1 MARSMS
7 GHEYGMRLFDQH
19 AALLKGSAIDPEVAA
34 ERGYVTVDTKT
45 RLEKLGFS
53 PAQRIVPTLLVPVYD
68 EHGEVAL
75 YQHRPDDP
83 RRNSTGKPIKYE
95 TPNKA
100 RMVVDVPPRVRE
112 KLGDPSIPLT
122 VTEGVRKADAAVSHG
137 LACIAL
143 LGVWN
148 WRGSNDEGGLTALAF
163 WESVALNGR
172 SVYIAFDSDVM
183 TKPAVHD
190 ALTRLGAF
198 LTRRGAEVAYIYLPP
213 EPDGRKVGL
222 DDHFAEGRTV
232 ADLVLHARPNPVT
245 RDEEK
250 PKVAMPTAEG
260 RERGLVTDGA
270 DLLERVRAAVTEF
283 VVLPSAEAA
292 DSAALWAAAT
302 HAQPAWEHAT
312 RLRITGPEKRCG
324 KSRLLEVIEGMAHH
338 PLATANATVAAIY
351 RSIDEHDPRTLFF
364 DEYDTLFGTKK
375 AADDNEDL
383 RALLNAGFRR
393 GKPVLRCDGPN
404 NDVREFPSF
413 AMAALAGIGD
423 LPDTVEDRSVSIHLR
438 RRAPHEKVKPLR
450 AKRDVPRLHQLRA
463 ELSEWLR
470 AHLDELMDAEPE
482 MPVEDR
488 AADTWEPLVAVAD
501 LAGGDWPKRARAAA
515 KVFNDVAEEVSATDK
530 VATRLLVDLR
540 TVFGDHDKLHTETVL
555 EALHKLDDAGWNDYF
570 GRPFGSRDLSKI
582 LKPYGVAPRDVK
594 VDGTNKKGYLRDEL
608 WDVWQRYLPQH
619 PPTQSKSGDPSA
631 TSATS
636 ATPQVNAVADETAV
650 ADISAT
656 FQRPREASASRSGE
670 VADTSA
676 TRNLSATHLTSAVAE
691 VAEVADTWPARE
703 TGPCVRCGT
712 PHHRYGTGG
721 AALCLMCRTAAPER
735 RAS

>member
-1 MARSMS
+1 MS
-7 GHEYGMRLFDQH
+7 EHEYGMRLFAQH
-19 AALLKGSAIDPEVAA
+19 AAMLKASAVSPEVAA
-34 ERGYVTVDTKT
+34 ERGYLTVDTKV

-53 PAQRIVPTLLVPVYD
+53 PPQRIVPTLLVPVYD

-95 TPNKA
+95 TPSKA

-137 LACIAL
+137 LACVAL

-183 TKPAVHD
+183 TKPAVHG

-198 LTRRGAEVAYIYLPP
+198 LSRRGAEVAYIYLPP

-222 DDHFAEGRTV
+222 DDHFAAGRTV
-232 ADLVLHARPNPVT
+232 ADLMLYARPNPVT
-245 RDEEK
+245 PAEDDK

-260 RERGLVTDGA
+260 RERGLMVDGA
-270 DLLERVRAAVTEF
+270 DLLNRVRATVIEY
-283 VVLPSAEAA
+283 VVLPNGQAA
-292 DSAALWAAAT
+292 DAATLWAAAT

-324 KSRLLEVIEGMAHH
+324 KSRLLEVIEGLAHH
-338 PLATANATVAAIY
+338 PLATADATVAAIY

-375 AADDNEDL
+375 SADDNEDL

-423 LPDTVEDRSVSIHLR
+423 LPDTVEDRSVSIYLR

-450 AKRDVPRLHQLRA
+450 ARRDVPHLHMLRS
-463 ELSEWLR
+463 ELNEWLR
-470 AHLDELMDAEPE
+470 AHLDQLMDAEPE
-482 MPVEDR
+482 LPVEDR

-501 LAGGDWPKRARAAA
+501 LAGGDWPERARAAA
-515 KVFNDVAEEVSATDK
+515 KSFNEIAEESSANDK
-530 VATRLLVDLR
+530 VATRLLTDLR
-540 TVFGDHDKLHTETVL
+540 TVFAEHDKLHTETVL
-555 EALHKLDDAGWNDYF
+555 EALHKLEDAGWSDYF

-594 VDGTNKKGYLRDEL
+594 IDGTNKKGYVRDEL
-608 WDVWQRYLPQH
+608 WDVWQRYLPQDH
-619 PPTQSKSGDPSA
+619 NTQPEPGDPSA

-636 ATPQVNAVADETAV
+636 ATQQVIAVADGTA
-650 ADISAT
+650 
-656 FQRPREASASRSGE
+656 

-676 TRNLSATHLTSAVAE
+676 TPPRPGNAPDSRPDPVADTSATGNSSATYLTSAVAQ
-691 VAEVADTWPARE
+691 VAQVAATWPARE

-712 PHHRYGTGG
+712 AHHRYGEGG
-721 AALCLMCRTAAPER
+721 NTLCQQCRDAKPER